1 MLNLTYMSNKVIFS
15 LLHIVLWT
23 MNFLFEKCSSF
34 NLGFVLTTTT
44 VSHSYSVNDRK
55 PSGAKY
61 KEMDYCKQSFKSLC
75 VNVRVLCMHLDLP
88 KRQNETDV
96 FKWSLIMESL
106 KEKDLLNNHFTMR
119 QPLVMSIYKLC
130 SPQSPPLPLSF

>member
-1 MLNLTYMSNKVIFS
+1 
-15 LLHIVLWT
+15 

-88 KRQNETDV
+88 KRQ
-96 FKWSLIMESL
+96 KL
-106 KEKDLLNNHFTMR
+106 KESWQAEGLACELTPQKLNGGPLL
-119 QPLVMSIYKLC
+119 S
-130 SPQSPPLPLSF
+130 

>member
-1 MLNLTYMSNKVIFS
+1 
-15 LLHIVLWT
+15 

-61 KEMDYCKQSFKSLC
+61 KEI
-75 VNVRVLCMHLDLP
+75 LDGLL
-88 KRQNETDV
+88 QAV
-96 FKWSLIMESL
+96 FL
-106 KEKDLLNNHFTMR
+106 KHMCECACAVHAFG
-119 QPLVMSIYKLC
+119 
-130 SPQSPPLPLSF
+130 SPQETKTKRKLASRGTGL